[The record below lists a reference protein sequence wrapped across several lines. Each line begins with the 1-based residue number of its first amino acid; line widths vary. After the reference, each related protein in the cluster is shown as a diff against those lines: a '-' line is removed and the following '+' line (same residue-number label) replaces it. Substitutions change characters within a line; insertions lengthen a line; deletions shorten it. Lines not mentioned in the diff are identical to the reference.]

1 MQDFFVYN
9 NTKLYNFLR
18 IVFFFGKC
26 HTPAAPP
33 RTGKHP
39 PLTADGR
46 PETTASDGRC
56 CVRLPRKVP

>member
-26 HTPAAPP
+26 HTSAAPLF
-33 RTGKHP
+33 TGKHP
-39 PLTADGR
+39 R
-46 PETTASDGRC
+46 
-56 CVRLPRKVP
+56 